1 MKKLHWSIKEISTE
15 DHPAPY
21 VDETTTPLSSA
32 LHRGMR
38 MGPYYILREEKNH
51 NVDTRLVRLICS
63 EALQAV
69 PSN

>member
-1 MKKLHWSIKEISTE
+1 MEGLHWLIKDISTE
-15 DHPAPY
+15 DYPAPD
-21 VDETTTPLSSA
+21 VDETTTPLPSA
-32 LHRGMR
+32 LQRGMR